1 MPLPLLLLT
10 YLCYAL
16 RALILAAG
24 ILFKFLIPF
33 FMFNP
38 HRFWLALAAAAAW
51 IALEVTRHHLKNAW
65 GNRNAARGL
74 CRFCAADLAAL
85 PLREHWNCPA
95 CGRLRH

>member
-1 MPLPLLLLT
+1 VPLPLLLLT
-10 YLCYAL
+10 YLCYTL

-24 ILFKFLIPF
+24 LLFKFLIPF

-51 IALEVTRHHLKNAW
+51 IALEVTRHHLKKAW
-65 GNRNAARGL
+65 GNRNAARGR
-74 CRFCAADLAAL
+74 CRFCAADLADL